1 MKLRR
6 SELRKLE
13 NELELN
19 GEAKRNYYNVAL
31 GIEALAT
38 GIFAYAGDMIASVFM
53 LSTIPTAILSIK
65 RDNKVNFEFQE
76 SMAKQARA
84 SNEQMDKLSGEDYS
98 YIIRMSERYRNHN
111 ITLDD
116 LKVFASLMKRNSLDL
131 LNQRIGPCAYR
142 INKRKIEKALIT
154 KSRAKEKEKD

>member
-65 RDNKVNFEFQE
+65 RDNKVNFQRF
-76 SMAKQARA
+76 
-84 SNEQMDKLSGEDYS
+84 EQW
-98 YIIRMSERYRNHN
+98 
-111 ITLDD
+111 
-116 LKVFASLMKRNSLDL
+116 
-131 LNQRIGPCAYR
+131 
-142 INKRKIEKALIT
+142 
-154 KSRAKEKEKD
+154 